1 MGEGGGIGNA
11 IIGSLVLLGSPLPSD
26 CRSESAVGV
35 YLSEI
40 GRGRFGDVVRF
51 IVDTLTGIPSIVTGV
66 FVYAILVLPMKH
78 FSALAGGVALALI
91 MIPIVARTTEEM
103 LKLVPH
109 SLREGALALGAPQ
122 WRVTLGVVIPAA
134 APGIATGAM
143 LAIAR
148 VSGET
153 APLLFTAFGSRFFPS
168 SLNEPI
174 ASLTVQ
180 IYNYAISPYDEW
192 HAQAWAA
199 TLVLMTLVLGINI
212 IVRFLTQE
220 EVLATD
226 LHGLE
231 RIMPVQTAAPKIEV
245 RPSTPSRIPG
255 KAKVAVRNL
264 NFFYGRVQ
272 ALHDISLE
280 IPERIVMAFIGPSGC
295 GKSTFLRTLNRMN
308 DVIPGTRVGGQVSI
322 DGHDIYAP
330 GTDVVEL
337 RRRVGMVFQKS
348 NPFPKSIFDNVAYG
362 LRINKITKQQ
372 SRTGGSG
379 RTSAEGCGVVE

>member
-1 MGEGGGIGNA
+1 MAGFTHVDRVRRANSAFMTTLTALCTLMAVGALLIILGHIAWQGVGSLSWQFLIDRPRPVGEGGGIGNA
-11 IIGSLVLLGSPLPSD
+11 IVGSLVLLLVSLVIGLPLGI
-26 CRSESAVGV
+26 CVGI

-40 GRGRFGDVVRF
+40 GRGRLGGAVRF

-66 FVYAILVLPMKH
+66 FVYAIIVVPTKH

-122 WRVTLGVVIPAA
+122 WRMTLGVVIPAA

-148 VSGET
+148 ISGET
-153 APLLFTAFGSRFFPS
+153 APLLFTAFGSRFFPE
-168 SLNEPI
+168 SLNQPI

-212 IVRFLTQE
+212 IVRFLT
-220 EVLATD
+220 
-226 LHGLE
+226 
-231 RIMPVQTAAPKIEV
+231 
-245 RPSTPSRIPG
+245 
-255 KAKVAVRNL
+255 
-264 NFFYGRVQ
+264 
-272 ALHDISLE
+272 
-280 IPERIVMAFIGPSGC
+280 
-295 GKSTFLRTLNRMN
+295 
-308 DVIPGTRVGGQVSI
+308 
-322 DGHDIYAP
+322 
-330 GTDVVEL
+330 
-337 RRRVGMVFQKS
+337 RRKF
-348 NPFPKSIFDNVAYG
+348 
-362 LRINKITKQQ
+362 
-372 SRTGGSG
+372 
-379 RTSAEGCGVVE
+379 